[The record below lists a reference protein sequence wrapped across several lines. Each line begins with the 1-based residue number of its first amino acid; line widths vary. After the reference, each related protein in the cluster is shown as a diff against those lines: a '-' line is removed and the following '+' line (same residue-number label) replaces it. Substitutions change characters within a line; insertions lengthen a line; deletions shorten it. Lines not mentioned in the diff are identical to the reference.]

1 MQFSTII
8 KTLIAAPIVT
18 FGLAAHAETTLLFNS
33 FLPPQHPINT
43 RVLKPW
49 AEDIAKA
56 TEGRVRIE
64 IAPASLAAPPQQM
77 DAVVKGIVDGAYIFN
92 GFLQGKVVLPQM
104 AQLPFVNSTAKA
116 SSVALWR
123 AHERYFAKADEY
135 KGVELLS
142 LFVFNGGPFYG
153 AKGPVR
159 SAADL
164 KGIKFYALPGTA
176 ADILE
181 AAGAG
186 VVAAPAARSFEI
198 ISGGTVDGFAG
209 YPVQDA
215 KAFNTLQYAKAITDV
230 KGHLTAPSF
239 SLFLNKKRW
248 ASISSADQAA
258 IRKLSGESFAARS
271 AVYDEIEE
279 KARKDAAAAGIQ
291 FTKADTAFAELL
303 KGLGAKQRQEWLAEA
318 SRLGVDGVAAL
329 KFYETETAAAE
340 R

>member
-1 MQFSTII
+1 MRLSTLSKTLVTALLFST
-8 KTLIAAPIVT
+8 
-18 FGLAAHAETTLLFNS
+18 GLAARAETTLLFNS

-49 AEDIAKA
+49 AEDVAKA
-56 TEGRVRIE
+56 TEGRVRISV
-64 IAPASLAAPPQQM
+64 APASLAAPPQQM
-77 DAVVKGIVDGAYIFN
+77 DAVAKGIVDGAYIFN

-123 AHERYFAKADEY
+123 THERYFAKADEY

-142 LFVFNGGPFYG
+142 LFVFNGGPIYG
-153 AKGPVR
+153 MKGPVR
-159 SAADL
+159 SVADL
-164 KGIKFYALPGTA
+164 KGIKFYGLPGTA
-176 ADILE
+176 AQILE

-215 KAFNTLQYAKAITDV
+215 HAFHTLQYAKAITDV

-239 SLFLNKKRW
+239 ALFLNKKRW
-248 ASISSADQAA
+248 ASITPADQAA

-271 AVYDEIEE
+271 AVYDEIEQ
-279 KARKDAAAAGIQ
+279 KARKDAASAGIQ
-291 FTKADTAFAELL
+291 FVQADPVFTSAL
-303 KGLGAKQRQEWLAEA
+303 KGLATKQREEWLAAA
-318 SRLGVDGVAAL
+318 SRLGVDGAAAL
-329 KFYETETAAAE
+329 KDYEAETAAAA